1 MKKLIGCP
9 AGEWARR
16 LFTVERFAQ
25 LAYFVDD
32 EDSEFYAFDDGGKA
46 YGGVNM
52 CSRTI
57 SWTRKIKTILLF

>member
-46 YGGVNM
+46 YGG
-52 CSRTI
+52 
-57 SWTRKIKTILLF
+57 